1 MKSLPS
7 KSLVLVIAVGMMGV
21 PQVSYAESVA
31 APSDVGKRYDAEW
44 KTRSALDSDYEVVQL
59 TTSKALDNKM
69 YLDVDPYVPA
79 LNSVV
84 FMSDRHK
91 DRADD
96 AENLF
101 LMSLDNGK
109 FVQLTDSDD
118 IDGAHANVSPKTEEV
133 FFREGRTFKRV
144 SLHAPYKETEIR
156 TVDEKYDPKGIL
168 SLTSDGK
175 AFAVSLYDEDE
186 DRSSLAVVDVK
197 SGDMETIKKIDGRV
211 DHLLI
216 NPKYGDTLLYHIFEE
231 HEIGIVDIESK
242 KKKIL
247 TEPGDHGVH
256 PFWGANGVDA
266 AYNEKEHDPRQIV
279 TYDIRKERYLKY
291 DIPDTGNHFAW
302 NPIQTVLQS
311 DGTKK
316 DPYIY
321 YHKIDPNT
329 NTVGSKKMYKHGSSS
344 EEEVVH
350 PHAAFINNHDL
361 IFNSDSDD
369 SGDVYLLRRK

>member
-1 MKSLPS
+1 MKAMSS
-7 KSLVLVIAVGMMGV
+7 KSLVLVITVSLMGV
-21 PQVSYAESVA
+21 TQVGYAESVA
-31 APSDVGKRYDAEW
+31 APSDVGKHYDAEW
-44 KTRSALDSDYEVVQL
+44 KTRPALASDYEVVQL

-91 DRADD
+91 DRDD
-96 AENLF
+96 AENLY
-101 LMSLDNGK
+101 LMSLDDGK

-133 FFREGRTFKRV
+133 FFREERTFKRV
-144 SLHAPYKETEIR
+144 SLHAPYKETKIR
-156 TVDEKYDPKGIL
+156 TVDEKYDPKGIM

-175 AFAVSLYDEDE
+175 AFAASLYDEDE
-186 DRSSLAVVDVK
+186 DRSSLVVVDVK
-197 SGDMETIKKIDGRV
+197 SGDMETVKKIDGRV
-211 DHLLI
+211 DHVLI
-216 NPKYGDTLLYHIFEE
+216 NPKYGDTLLYHIYEE
-231 HEIGIVDIESK
+231 NEVGIVDIESQK
-242 KKKIL
+242 KKVL
-247 TEPGDHGVH
+247 TKSGDHGVH

-291 DIPDTGNHFAW
+291 DIPVPGNHFAW
-302 NPIQTVLQS
+302 NPAQTVLQS
-311 DGTKK
+311 DGVG
-316 DPYIY
+316 DDSYIY
-321 YHKIDPNT
+321 YYKINPDDH
-329 NTVGSKKMYKHGSSS
+329 TVDSKRMCKHDSSS
-344 EEEVVH
+344 KEEVVH

-361 IFNSDSDD
+361 IFNSDADD

>member
-1 MKSLPS
+1 MKSLSS
-7 KSLVLVIAVGMMGV
+7 KSLVLVIAVSMMGV
-21 PQVSYAESVA
+21 PQVGYAEGVA
-31 APSDVGKRYDAEW
+31 APSDVGKHYDAEW
-44 KTRSALDSDYEVVQL
+44 KIRPALDSDYEVVQL

-69 YLDVDPYVPA
+69 YLNVDPYVPA

-91 DRADD
+91 DRDD
-96 AENLF
+96 AENLY
-101 LMSLDNGK
+101 LMSLDDGK

-144 SLHAPYKETEIR
+144 SLHAPYKETKIR

-175 AFAVSLYDEDE
+175 TFAVSLYDEDE
-186 DRSSLAVVDVK
+186 DRSSLVVVDVK
-197 SGDMETIKKIDGRV
+197 SGDMETVKKIDGRV
-211 DHLLI
+211 DHVLI
-216 NPKYGDTLLYHIFEE
+216 NPKYGDTLLYHVYEE

-242 KKKIL
+242 KKKVL
-247 TEPGDHGVH
+247 TESGDHGVH

-266 AYNEKEHDPRQIV
+266 AYNEKDHDPRQIV
-279 TYDIRKERYLKY
+279 TYDIRKERYVKY
-291 DIPDTGNHFAW
+291 NIPESGNHFAW
-302 NPIQTVLQS
+302 NPIQTVFQS
-311 DGTKK
+311 DGAG
-316 DPYIY
+316 DDRYIY
-321 YHKIDPNT
+321 YYKIDPDNH
-329 NTVGSKKMYKHGSSS
+329 TVDSKKMYKHDSSS
-344 EEEVVH
+344 KEEVVH

-361 IFNSDSDD
+361 IFNSDSDG